1 LNYELLFHELQGRRI
16 RIALTGANGGFGR
29 TFIAQ
34 CRIAPQVD
42 LSVLCDRDIE
52 GLHATLLQMGFAPN
66 TLLLCTSEADVRNC
80 DGRIALV
87 ADAGWLAHAPHD
99 ILIEAT
105 GAPEASVAL
114 AEAALRR
121 RVHVGMVTKET
132 DSVVGPWLNRLALEH
147 GVVYTTVDGDQPA
160 ALIELVTWARVLGF
174 DVVCAGKA
182 SEHDFIYD
190 PKGGAVTHAGV
201 SREVPGLDKLWSFG
215 ADVAS
220 TLEARRRALH
230 EFPLNATPDYCEM
243 NVVANSTG
251 LLPACDA
258 LSYPLCRT
266 SELADVYVPVDDG
279 GILTRTGVVDVF
291 NALRRHDEAS
301 FGGGVFVIVRCTD
314 RAVWQLLQEKGHVV
328 GKSGRYACIYRPFHL
343 MGLESLHSVYSAVLH
358 GRSSGSTSQQ
368 QHALMVARA
377 TRDLRAGEVL
387 AMGGHMHEIQGVTA
401 RLLPTPRARGAAP
414 YYLAANKRLLQDVA
428 CGTDVPA
435 AALSLEGSALAR
447 ALITPTPSSG
457 HFSNI
462 TQKEHP

>member
-1 LNYELLFHELQGRRI
+1 
-16 RIALTGANGGFGR
+16 
-29 TFIAQ
+29 
-34 CRIAPQVD
+34 
-42 LSVLCDRDIE
+42 
-52 GLHATLLQMGFAPN
+52 
-66 TLLLCTSEADVRNC
+66 
-80 DGRIALV
+80 
-87 ADAGWLAHAPHD
+87 
-99 ILIEAT
+99 
-105 GAPEASVAL
+105 
-114 AEAALRR
+114 
-121 RVHVGMVTKET
+121 
-132 DSVVGPWLNRLALEH
+132 
-147 GVVYTTVDGDQPA
+147 
-160 ALIELVTWARVLGF
+160 VLGF

-182 SEHDFIYD
+182 SEHDFIYE
-190 PKGGAVTHAGV
+190 PNGGAVTHAGV

-266 SELADVYVPVDDG
+266 SELADVFVPVDDG
-279 GILTRTGVVDVF
+279 GILTRSGVVDVF

-428 CGTDVPA
+428 CGNDVPA

>member
-1 LNYELLFHELQGRRI
+1 LNYELLFHELQGRRVG
-16 RIALTGANGGFGR
+16 IALTGANGGFGR

-34 CRIAPQVD
+34 CRVAPQVD
-42 LSVLCDRDIE
+42 LAVLCDRDVE
-52 GLHATLLQMGFAPN
+52 GLYATLLQMGYEPQS
-66 TLLLCTSEADVRNC
+66 LRMCRSEADVR
-80 DGRIALV
+80 DAAGRIALV
-87 ADAGWLAHAPHD
+87 ADAGLLPHAQHD
-99 ILIEAT
+99 ILVEAT

-182 SEHDFIYD
+182 SEHDFIYA
-190 PKGGAVTHAGV
+190 PTGGAVSHAGV
-201 SREVPGLDKLWSFG
+201 SRAVPGLDKLWAFG

-220 TLEARRRALH
+220 TLDARRQALH

-266 SELADVYVPVDDG
+266 SELADVFVPVEDG
-279 GILTRTGVVDVF
+279 GVLTRTGVVDVF
-291 NALRRHDEAS
+291 NALRRDDEAS

-314 RAVWQLLQEKGHVV
+314 RAVWHLLQEKGHVV

-358 GRSSGSTSQQ
+358 GRSSGSPTQQ

-377 TRDLRAGEVL
+377 TRDLRAGDVRAL
-387 AMGGHMHEIQGVTA
+387 GGHMHDIHGVAA
-401 RLLPTPRARGAAP
+401 RLLPAQQAQGAAP
-414 YYLAANKRLLQDVA
+414 YYLAANKRLLHDVP

-435 AALSLEGSALAR
+435 AALALEGSALAR
-447 ALITPTPSSG
+447 AWAALQPTAA
-457 HFSNI
+457 
-462 TQKEHP
+462 T